1 VSVCLPDWVF
11 ITTLLVLGARGV
23 LRDLVEHD
31 GLSGLLSGS
40 GGSGRGQD
48 REKN

>member
-11 ITTLLVLGARGV
+11 ITTLLVIGARGV

-31 GLSGLLSGS
+31 GLRGLLSGS
-40 GGSGRGQD
+40 SGSGRGED
-48 REKN
+48 REKS